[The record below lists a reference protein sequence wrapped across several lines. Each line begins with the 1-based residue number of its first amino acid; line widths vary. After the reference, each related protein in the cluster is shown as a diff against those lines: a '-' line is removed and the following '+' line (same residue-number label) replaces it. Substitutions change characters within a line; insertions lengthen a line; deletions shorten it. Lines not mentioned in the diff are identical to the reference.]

1 MQVIIYLIITCSIL
15 TTYIKPI
22 TILGTKAKPESELK
36 TSFGLKKPPGSGIT
50 SGPSLK
56 RDRDQMAGSSS
67 GIVQAAKR
75 SRLGSGALQ
84 TLGRSSDTLENKFA
98 PAVHLYEDIAIEGI
112 KCIFIVFIILFLR

>member
-1 MQVIIYLIITCSIL
+1 M
-15 TTYIKPI
+15 
-22 TILGTKAKPESELK
+22 A
-36 TSFGLKKPPGSGIT
+36 

-75 SRLGSGALQ
+75 SRLGSGVLQ
-84 TLGRSSDTLENKFA
+84 TLGRSSDTSENKFA

-112 KCIFIVFIILFLR
+112 GCIFIVFIMFFLR